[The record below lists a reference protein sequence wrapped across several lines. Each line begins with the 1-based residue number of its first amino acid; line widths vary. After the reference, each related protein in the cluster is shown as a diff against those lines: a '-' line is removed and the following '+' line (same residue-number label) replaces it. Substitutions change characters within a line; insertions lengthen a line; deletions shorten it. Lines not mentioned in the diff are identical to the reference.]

1 MILCRMKKTCVCD
14 TSIVAELLWIHLVG
28 GAITILKNHGV
39 KVSWDD
45 YPIPIYYGKSYNS
58 IVPKN
63 QPDIWESHIYIY
75 THYILG
81 NLHIYIY
88 IYILTNQMVPK
99 HQPVMVEPCWWTNV
113 DDLQK
118 ITKKVTKNWPSRWS
132 SDLFPLKSVD
142 FVEPASYVNVG
153 FC

>member
-1 MILCRMKKTCVCD
+1 MCLWHIYCCRTFVNSSGWWCHN
-14 TSIVAELLWIHLVG
+14 HLE
-28 GAITILKNHGV
+28 K
-39 KVSWDD
+39 SWSESKL
-45 YPIPIYYGKSYNS
+45 GWLSH
-58 IVPKN
+58 
-63 QPDIWESHIYIY
+63 SHILWKVIQFHCSKEPTRYLGIPHLYIY
-75 THYILG
+75 IHTIFWETS
-81 NLHIYIY
+81 IYIY